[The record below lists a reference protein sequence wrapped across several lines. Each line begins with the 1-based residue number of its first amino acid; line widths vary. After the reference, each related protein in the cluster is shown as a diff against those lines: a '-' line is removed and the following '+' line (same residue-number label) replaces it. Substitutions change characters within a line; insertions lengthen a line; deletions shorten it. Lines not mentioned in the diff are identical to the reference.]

1 MESFHFELT
10 LKNNYHSLASSLSN
24 VSSSFI
30 FLPTL
35 PIFFFLCFS
44 FLFLLLV
51 SAFSFLVILCSF
63 WLYFRSLLSTAD
75 GPLSAFSRKDFLIL
89 APLSDFFFSVI
100 SIWFSISIGYWRFS
114 FFDCSI
120 CYHIRNCTFFFVF
133 NFLLFNFIYKNTIK
147 SIKIQPRNN
156 SQYNPDNYDSRPRI
170 LEKQIKQKTKRNL
183 VL

>member
-89 APLSDFFFSVI
+89 APLSDFFLVLFPSD
-100 SIWFSISIGYWRFS
+100 FR
-114 FFDCSI
+114 
-120 CYHIRNCTFFFVF
+120 
-133 NFLLFNFIYKNTIK
+133 FLLVTEGFLSSTAAFVTTFVTVLFSLYSTSSCLILST
-147 SIKIQPRNN
+147 KIP
-156 SQYNPDNYDSRPRI
+156 
-170 LEKQIKQKTKRNL
+170 
-183 VL
+183 